1 MICLTTNREKLYKII
16 DNRVDKMVEEGLL
29 DEAKYFYL
37 EISIGAVKGYLS
49 RGKYGAKT
57 RISFPY
63 MLMIADY
70 VETPLQDLVSEDFAK
85 ELELEEI
92 QRQIEELK
100 YLKEKLLRE
109 E

>member
-1 MICLTTNREKLYKII
+1 MTI
-16 DNRVDKMVEEGLL
+16 
-29 DEAKYFYL
+29 DEAMRKQAIAIKNVLYL
-37 EISIGAVKGYLS
+37 LKKQGKKIGDLEVSIGTSKGYLS
-49 RGKYGAKT
+49 RCKYGSKK
-57 RISFPY
+57 RISLPT

-70 VETPLQDLVSEDFAK
+70 VETPLQDLVSGDFAK

>member
-1 MICLTTNREKLYKII
+1 MTI
-16 DNRVDKMVEEGLL
+16 
-29 DEAKYFYL
+29 DEAMRKQAIAVKNILYL
-37 EISIGAVKGYLS
+37 LKKQGKKIGDLEVSIGVTKGYLS
-49 RGKYGAKT
+49 RSKYGSKQ
-57 RISFPY
+57 RISLPT
-63 MLMIADY
+63 MLMAADF

-92 QRQIEELK
+92 QKQIEELK

>member
-1 MICLTTNREKLYKII
+1 MTLNEAMRKQEIAIRNVLYLLKKQGKKIG
-16 DNRVDKMVEEGLL
+16 D
-29 DEAKYFYL
+29 L
-37 EISIGAVKGYLS
+37 ETGIGATKGYLS
-49 RGKYGAKT
+49 RGKYGLKT

-70 VETPLQDLVSEDFAK
+70 VETPLQDLVSKDFAK

-92 QRQIEELK
+92 EKQMAELK
-100 YLKEKLLRE
+100 CLKEKLLRE

>member
-1 MICLTTNREKLYKII
+1 MT
-16 DNRVDKMVEEGLL
+16 V
-29 DEAKYFYL
+29 DEAMRKQAIAVKNVRYL
-37 EISIGAVKGYLS
+37 LKKQGKKIGDLEVSIGVTKGYLS
-49 RGKYGAKT
+49 RSKYGSKQ
-57 RISFPY
+57 RISLPT
-63 MLMIADY
+63 MLMAADY

-92 QRQIEELK
+92 QKQIEELK

>member
-1 MICLTTNREKLYKII
+1 MTI
-16 DNRVDKMVEEGLL
+16 
-29 DEAKYFYL
+29 DEAMRKQAIAVKNILYL
-37 EISIGAVKGYLS
+37 LKKQGKKIGDLEASVGVAKGYLS
-49 RGKYGAKT
+49 RCKYGSKI
-57 RISFPY
+57 RIPFST

-70 VETPLQDLVSEDFAK
+70 AETPLQDLVSEDFVK

-100 YLKEKLLRE
+100 RLKEKLLRE

>member
-1 MICLTTNREKLYKII
+1 MTI
-16 DNRVDKMVEEGLL
+16 
-29 DEAKYFYL
+29 DEAMRKQTIAIRNVLYL
-37 EISIGAVKGYLS
+37 LKKQGKKIGDLEADIGASKGYLS
-49 RGKYGAKT
+49 RCKCGSKK
-57 RISFPY
+57 RISLPT

-70 VETPLQDLVSEDFAK
+70 VETPLQDLVSGDFAK

-100 YLKEKLLRE
+100 RLKEKLLRE

>member
-1 MICLTTNREKLYKII
+1 MTI
-16 DNRVDKMVEEGLL
+16 
-29 DEAKYFYL
+29 DEAMRKQAIAIKNVLYL
-37 EISIGAVKGYLS
+37 LKKQGKKIGDLEVSIGVTKGYLS
-49 RGKYGAKT
+49 RSKYGSKQ
-57 RISFPY
+57 RISLPA
-63 MLMIADY
+63 MLMAADY

-92 QRQIEELK
+92 QKQIEELK

>member
-1 MICLTTNREKLYKII
+1 MTI
-16 DNRVDKMVEEGLL
+16 
-29 DEAKYFYL
+29 DEAMRKQAIAVKNILYL
-37 EISIGAVKGYLS
+37 LKKQGKKIGDLEVNIGVRKGYLS
-49 RGKYGAKT
+49 RSKYGSKQ
-57 RISFPY
+57 RISLPT
-63 MLMIADY
+63 MLMAADF

-92 QRQIEELK
+92 QKQIEELK

>member
-1 MICLTTNREKLYKII
+1 MTI
-16 DNRVDKMVEEGLL
+16 
-29 DEAKYFYL
+29 DEAMRKQEIAIRNVLRLLKKQGKKIGDL
-37 EISIGAVKGYLS
+37 EIGIGAANGYLS

-57 RISFPY
+57 RISFPT

-70 VETPLQDLVSEDFAK
+70 VETPLQDLISGDFAK

>member
-1 MICLTTNREKLYKII
+1 MKI
-16 DNRVDKMVEEGLL
+16 
-29 DEAKYFYL
+29 DEAMRKQEIAIRNVLHLLKKQGKKIGDL

>member
-1 MICLTTNREKLYKII
+1 MTI
-16 DNRVDKMVEEGLL
+16 
-29 DEAKYFYL
+29 DEAMRKQAIAVKNVLYL
-37 EISIGAVKGYLS
+37 LKKQRKKIGDLEVSIGVSKGYLS
-49 RGKYGAKT
+49 RCKYGSKT
-57 RISFPY
+57 PIPFPA

-70 VETPLQDLVSEDFAK
+70 VETPLQDLVSRDFAK